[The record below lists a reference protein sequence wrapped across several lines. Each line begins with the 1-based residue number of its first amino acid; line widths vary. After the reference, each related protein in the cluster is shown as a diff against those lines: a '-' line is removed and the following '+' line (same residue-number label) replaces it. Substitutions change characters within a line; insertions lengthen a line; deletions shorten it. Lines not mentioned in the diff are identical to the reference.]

1 MILIVLKSGARINSY
16 IVILIS
22 NLAWRVWND
31 FLRDIVWYYY
41 NLIFLAILN
50 SQKSSFEF
58 QNCYIISV
66 TRKSHSI

>member
-1 MILIVLKSGARINSY
+1 MILIILKIGVGINSY

-22 NLAWRVWND
+22 N
-31 FLRDIVWYYY
+31 FIVWYYY